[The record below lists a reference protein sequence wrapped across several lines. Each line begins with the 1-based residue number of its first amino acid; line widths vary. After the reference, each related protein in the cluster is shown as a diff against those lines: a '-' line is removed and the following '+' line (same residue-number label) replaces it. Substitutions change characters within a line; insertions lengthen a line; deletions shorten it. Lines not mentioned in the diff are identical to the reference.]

1 MRLLRVVVPVLLLAV
16 LGAQTAEAQNRRSG
30 FWISGGLGA
39 GVNSSKNLDGER
51 LGGGAGY
58 IRLGGTL
65 ADGKVLLGGEF
76 NGWIRSRNS
85 IGHMRS
91 NTTFS
96 AIVYP
101 SPVGGFFLKGGVGV
115 SVIRIS
121 ADVLGATF
129 TGTEEGFGG
138 TLGVGYD
145 IPVGA
150 NVSLTPN
157 LDMLFQTF
165 EGGAGNETN
174 TLLLLTIGI
183 TGH

>member
-16 LGAQTAEAQNRRSG
+16 LGVQTAKAQNRRTG

-39 GVNSSKNLDGER
+39 GVNSSKSLDGER

-58 IRLGGTL
+58 LRLGGTL
-65 ADGKVLLGGEF
+65 ADGKLLLGGEF
-76 NGWIRSRNS
+76 NGWVRSRNS
-85 IGHMRS
+85 IGHMRT
-91 NTTFS
+91 NTTFT

-115 SVIRIS
+115 SVIRVS
-121 ADVLGATF
+121 TDVLGVAVS
-129 TGTEEGFGG
+129 GTEEGFGG
-138 TLGVGYD
+138 TLGLGYD

-150 NVSLTPN
+150 SVSLTPN
-157 LDMLFQTF
+157 LDMLFQSF
-165 EGGAGNETN
+165 DGGAGNETN
-174 TLLLLTIGI
+174 TILLLTIGI